1 MNINLDDPKSLR
13 QTDTQDMLSHIA
25 DFPNQLKK
33 GWDDIQKMA
42 LPSYFATCDR
52 IIICGMGGSGI
63 GGDLVRSVV
72 SDEARKPIE
81 IHRNY
86 GIPNYTNRKT
96 LIITVSHSGTT
107 EETLDAF
114 ISAHDAGGQ
123 LFAITTGSE
132 LERLAKKFKVPY
144 YKFEHKGQ
152 PRAALGFM
160 LGAILAIFKKIGIL
174 DMTEDEVIKS
184 FTAVKD
190 YNETL
195 FPDSPHRKNQAKQIA
210 NDLQDYLPIIYA
222 SEKFGSLA
230 LRWRGQLAENSKEIA
245 FYDLLPAVNHNFT
258 GGLDFP
264 KEAKQ
269 ILKFLFIKSNYDLPR
284 IKTRQKITAEIL
296 DKKGIVHKN
305 IEIKNP
311 KNILS
316 EVLIM
321 SLLADYTSYYL
332 SIINNVDPTTIENID
347 FIKQRLKEL
356 E

>member
-13 QTDTQDMLSHIA
+13 QTDTSDMLSHIA

-72 SDEARKPIE
+72 LSDANKPIE

-96 LIITVSHSGTT
+96 LVIAVSHSGTT

-114 ISAHDAGGQ
+114 ISARDAGGQ

-160 LGAILAIFKKIGIL
+160 MGAILAVFKKIGIL
-174 DMTEDEVIKS
+174 EMTEDQVIKA

-195 FPDSPHRKNQAKQIA
+195 FPDSPHRKNQAKQVA
-210 NDLQDYLPIIYA
+210 NDLQGSLPIIYA
-222 SEKFGSLA
+222 SERFTPLA

-245 FYDLLPAVNHNFT
+245 FYDILPAVNHNFT
-258 GGLDFP
+258 AGLDFP
-264 KEAKQ
+264 QEAKQ
-269 ILKFLFIKSNYDLPR
+269 ILKFLFLKSKFDLPR
-284 IKTRQKITAEIL
+284 IAARQKISAEVF
-296 DKKGIVHKN
+296 DKKGIAHKN
-305 IEIKNP
+305 IEIKNAE
-311 KNILS
+311 NVLCEIL
-316 EVLIM
+316 EM

-332 SIINNVDPTTIENID
+332 SIINNVDPTKIENID